1 MNKIELKSRYGDIR
15 VIEEID
21 NNTLKITGKSNYTRE
36 IFDKDENG
44 VHTIQAIDF
53 EGGPYIGVGTNIGGY
68 NITGILYDQ
77 ENKHYILKGEKV
89 KT

>member
-21 NNTLKITGKSNYTRE
+21 ANNLKITGKSNYIRE
-36 IFDKDENG
+36 IFDEDTG
-44 VHTIQAIDF
+44 AVRAIDF

>member
-1 MNKIELKSRYGDIR
+1 MNRIESKSRYGDVR

-21 NNTLKITGKSNYTRE
+21 ANNLKITGKSNYIRE
-36 IFDKDENG
+36 IFDEGANG

-53 EGGPYIGVGTNIGGY
+53 EGGPYISVGMNIGGY

-77 ENKHYILKGEKV
+77 ENKHYILKGEKS